1 MKLASIISS
10 TLLILWVILTLIV
23 VWTNA
28 LPQTLYIK
36 LSFTMGIIAIV
47 SIVIA
52 LALREYA
59 TDKKLKDDNYID

>member
-1 MKLASIISS
+1 MKLATIISS

-28 LPQTLYIK
+28 LSQTLYIK

>member
-1 MKLASIISS
+1 MKLATIISS

-23 VWTNA
+23 VWTNT
-28 LPQTLYIK
+28 LSQTLYIK